1 MCSIKSSTH
10 ALIAAVGQFGAGYK
24 FRRVAVL
31 AVGGRFWGRPK
42 LKLEELVELDWVI
55 VELEYSVGDSNGP
68 YHTHTA
74 GDPMERSTFD
84 GTFIIMIIAFILISI
99 STMGNSEQTIIK
111 SPRLSMST
119 DLLV

>member
-42 LKLEELVELDWVI
+42 LKLEELDFPGRARL
-55 VELEYSVGDSNGP
+55 GDRGIGIFSG
-68 YHTHTA
+68 
-74 GDPMERSTFD
+74 
-84 GTFIIMIIAFILISI
+84 
-99 STMGNSEQTIIK
+99 
-111 SPRLSMST
+111 
-119 DLLV
+119 